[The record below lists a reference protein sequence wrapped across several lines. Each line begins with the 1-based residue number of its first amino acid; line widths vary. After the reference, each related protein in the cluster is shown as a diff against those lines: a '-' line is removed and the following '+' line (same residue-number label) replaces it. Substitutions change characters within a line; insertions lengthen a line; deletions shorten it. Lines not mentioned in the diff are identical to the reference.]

1 MCAPDNQKSSPWDQ
15 RLDRKRKYREVSLYI
30 FLECVRHLQYTVT
43 VTNTLFNALQKGKAG
58 MDTLIELY
66 DERAIENV
74 LAADMFRPQRIVYLC
89 PTEVA
94 RSREQQERIADFFR
108 HRGWDPELI
117 FLEASLYKVDRIL
130 RQLLAVSGKYP
141 DCAMDVTGGSDAEL
155 FAAGLFAAKTDVRV
169 FTYSRK
175 KNRFYN
181 ISGAEFADDLPC
193 SISYSVKEF
202 FLMAGG
208 TLLPGR
214 VDNGVLQ
221 EYLEDMDPFFHCFL
235 RHRRDW
241 TNIITYMQR
250 VSPCEYGQVPPM
262 EIRGNYT
269 VKGERGGRISAKEEA
284 LEDFRRIGF
293 IHDLQIVSGESV
305 SFRFRDQYTRAWL
318 RDVGSVLELYVYKA
332 CLDTGIFHDI
342 ISSAVVRWNEVL
354 GHASVINEIDVMAT
368 RGVTPLFISCKVSD
382 VKTEALNELAIL
394 RDRFGG
400 KGAKAAIVSTG
411 RCNAASRHRAA
422 QLGIAVIDRDE
433 LETGKLVYRLKV
445 IMKVED
451 GDPEAAERVSY
462 DP

>member
-1 MCAPDNQKSSPWDQ
+1 MN
-15 RLDRKRKYREVSLYI
+15 
-30 FLECVRHLQYTVT
+30 
-43 VTNTLFNALQKGKAG
+43 
-58 MDTLIELY
+58 TLIELY

-74 LAADMFRPQRIVYLC
+74 LAADMFRPKRIIFLC

-94 RSREQQERIADFFR
+94 QSQQRQEQIGDFFR
-108 HRGWDPELI
+108 HRGWEPELI
-117 FLEASLYKVDRIL
+117 FVETSLYKADRIL
-130 RQLLAVSGKYP
+130 RQLLSISAKYP
-141 DCAMDVTGGSDAEL
+141 DCALDITGGSDAEL
-155 FAAGLFAAKTDVRV
+155 FAAGMFAAKANVSA

-193 SISYSVKEF
+193 DILYSVEDF

-214 VDNGVLQ
+214 VDNGTLKA
-221 EYLEDMDPFFHCFL
+221 YLKDIDLFFNCFL
-235 RHRRDW
+235 EHRRDW
-241 TNIITYMQR
+241 TDIITYMQR
-250 VSPCEYGQVPPM
+250 ISPAEYGQVPPM
-262 EIRGNYT
+262 SVQGKYI

-284 LEDFRRIGF
+284 LRAFEDIGF
-293 IHDLQIVSGESV
+293 LHDLNIVSGDSV
-305 SFRFRDQYTRAWL
+305 SFRFRDENTRAWL

-332 CLDTGIFHDI
+332 CLDADIFNDI
-342 ISSAVVRWNEVL
+342 ISSAVVRWDEVL

-368 RGVTPLFISCKVSD
+368 RGVIPLFISCKVSD
-382 VKTEALNELAIL
+382 IKTEALNELAIL

-411 RCNAASRHRAA
+411 RCNAAARHRAA

-433 LETGKLVYRLKV
+433 LENGQLVHRMKV

-451 GDPEAAERVSY
+451 T
-462 DP
+462 